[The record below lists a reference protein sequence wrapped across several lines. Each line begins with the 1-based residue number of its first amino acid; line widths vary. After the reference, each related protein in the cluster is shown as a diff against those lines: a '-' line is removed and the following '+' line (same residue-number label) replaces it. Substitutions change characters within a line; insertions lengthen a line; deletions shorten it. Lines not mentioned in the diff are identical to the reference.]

1 MMDVF
6 VTKNDTCKKNKDN
19 KPLIMYFIIS
29 FILAWILMGVVIGQ
43 NYGFLKGN
51 LPIEPLLIVGAWS
64 PNLAAIII
72 LKISVRRKG
81 ATKAL
86 FWGWAKWRVKPIWY
100 ILTLSPIVVSFITI
114 YLYNLLYRYYPS
126 TGVLTNPFSFLFLLI
141 MATLT
146 GATGEQLGWRGFALP
161 WLQTKM
167 NALFSSILLGF
178 IWSLWH
184 LPLWFAGI
192 GYETIPFGAYTLI
205 GISFSI
211 VVTWACNN
219 TEGSMVIASLFHLFL
234 NVSINLL
241 NKEAYTI
248 YAVVFFLASVFI
260 TIIYGPQ
267 KLSREKSLP
276 INYATRAWKEDND

>member
-1 MMDVF
+1 M
-6 VTKNDTCKKNKDN
+6 
-19 KPLIMYFIIS
+19 
-29 FILAWILMGVVIGQ
+29 
-43 NYGFLKGN
+43 
-51 LPIEPLLIVGAWS
+51 
-64 PNLAAIII
+64 
-72 LKISVRRKG
+72 
-81 ATKAL
+81 
-86 FWGWAKWRVKPIWY
+86 KPIWY

-248 YAVVFFLASVFI
+248 YAVVFFLASVII
-260 TIIYGPQ
+260 TIIYEPQ